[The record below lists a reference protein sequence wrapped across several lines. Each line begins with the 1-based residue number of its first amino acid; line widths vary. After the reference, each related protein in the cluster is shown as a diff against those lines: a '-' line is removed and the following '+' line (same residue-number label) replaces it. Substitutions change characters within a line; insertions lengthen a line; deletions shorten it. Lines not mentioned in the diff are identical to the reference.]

1 MKTHT
6 FKRAWWVRA
15 VFGFCLVFLFLIINK
30 VYADVYINEV
40 AWMGTTVSS
49 TNEWIELYNDGVND
63 VDLDGWVI
71 VSDDGSPNITI
82 SSATNSVVGEKKY
95 YLIER
100 TDDTTVP
107 DVTADFVAAFGS
119 GLSNSGEALLLKK
132 PDGTIV
138 ETLDFKSGW
147 PAGDNTTK
155 QTMQRVG
162 SAWVTA
168 TPTPRAVNAG
178 AVVQTA
184 GGTGGGT
191 GSTVNVTAS
200 SETTKKEVVP
210 PKPKISI
217 ISSKTILTNVSASF
231 DALYTNSSNVNVLSG
246 YFVWSMGDGTTYT
259 FTQQKKFTHIYQYP
273 GDYTVSVAYFYNS
286 WSEDPIIETNT
297 VVHVGNA
304 GVSVSAQGTDGTI
317 LVKNSTDQDINISK
331 WQIYEG
337 SNVYSFPY
345 GMVVLANKSIVVPAR
360 VTGFN
365 GLQNPT
371 LYYPSGL
378 AYANSNANNFAN
390 QSTPVIKNIAKNN
403 IPNTNAN
410 IVYKNYNPQTAIGSS
425 VVETTNTQI
434 INSENPV
441 PLSAN
446 ALGTAQTKN
455 TRWWVFVVF
464 GIIVCGLGYLAMK
477 LYRSKPDSAT
487 ESFHLVDE

>member
-1 MKTHT
+1 METHT
-6 FKRAWWVRA
+6 LKLAWVKHA
-15 VFGFCLVFLFLIINK
+15 FFGFCLVFLFLNVNK
-30 VYADVYINEV
+30 VYAGVYINEV

-49 TNEWIELYNDGVND
+49 TNEWVELYNDGTSD

-82 SSATNSVVGEKKY
+82 SSAANSIIGAKKY

-147 PAGDNTTK
+147 PAGDNITK

-168 TPTPRAVNAG
+168 TSTPRAVNAG
-178 AVVQTA
+178 AVTETA
-184 GGTGGGT
+184 VGASGSTGGTV
-191 GSTVNVTAS
+191 SVTAS
-200 SETTKKEVVP
+200 SDTIKKEVVP

-217 ISSKTILTNVSASF
+217 ISNKTILTNVSASF
-231 DALYTNSSNVNVLSG
+231 DALYTNSSNLNVVNG

-259 FTQQKKFTHIYQYP
+259 FSQQKKFTHTYQYP
-273 GDYTVSVAYFYNS
+273 GDYTVSVAYFYNA
-286 WSEDPIIETNT
+286 WSEDPVIETNT
-297 VVHVGNA
+297 VVHIGNA

-337 SNVYSFPY
+337 PNVYSFPY
-345 GMVVLANKSIVVPAR
+345 GMVVLANKSIVIPAQ
-360 VTGFN
+360 VTGFK

-378 AYANSNANNFAN
+378 AYANSNTNNFSN
-390 QSTPVIKNIAKNN
+390 QSTLGMKNITKNN
-403 IPNTNAN
+403 IPNTNTN
-410 IVYKNYNPQTAIGSS
+410 IVYKTYNPQIPRDSS
-425 VVETTNTQI
+425 VVETNNAQI
-434 INSENPV
+434 ISSENLV

-446 ALGTAQTKN
+446 ALDSVQTKN
-455 TRWWVFVVF
+455 TRGWVFVVF
-464 GIIVCGLGYLAMK
+464 GFIVCGLGYLAMK
-477 LYRSKPDSAT
+477 LYRSKPVVGQ
-487 ESFHLVDE
+487 EEFHLLDE